1 MYNYI
6 LFFHSHLTEIN
17 SSGGRVCTLY
27 LNKALVVLNVL
38 ELADGW
44 SVIQFDINCFFEIS
58 STELRTK
65 CIVSYYIRKKK
76 SHLKFFDERFVC
88 LADNLFLP

>member
-76 SHLKFFDERFVC
+76 ITSEIL
-88 LADNLFLP
+88 